1 MPTGAEDAGI
11 FLHLVH
17 VLVEGTHRLVGR
29 NALFSTQNQRQLAVY
44 RCDVLTVA
52 DQFDQGAAGALYGL
66 GNVGVGSL
74 TVTADKGGVL
84 HILFGQVAVRITG
97 DRQWQVRTH
106 DLPDG
111 GHQMV
116 LAGTDLFHI
125 AGTVQVQ
132 VDTVQIPQVVA
143 HGIQDG
149 LFNII
154 KAGLFHHA
162 AAGSV
167 CTDHGHQFNVW
178 VIEYVAHLHMA
189 QGVTSVGKGHVG
201 QVALHVYMLIG
212 FQLKFCNKDLHKA
225 VLLFYQMSSTGNMGR
240 MMRLKGRRRVSCK
253 VAPSVRD
260 ITHSAPCWVGSGKA

>member
-1 MPTGAEDAGI
+1 M
-11 FLHLVH
+11 
-17 VLVEGTHRLVGR
+17 
-29 NALFSTQNQRQLAVY
+29 
-44 RCDVLTVA
+44 
-52 DQFDQGAAGALYGL
+52 
-66 GNVGVGSL
+66 
-74 TVTADKGGVL
+74 
-84 HILFGQVAVRITG
+84 RITG

-167 CTDHGHQFNVW
+167 CTDYGHQFN
-178 VIEYVAHLHMA
+178 A
-189 QGVTSVGKGHVG
+189 
-201 QVALHVYMLIG
+201 
-212 FQLKFCNKDLHKA
+212 
-225 VLLFYQMSSTGNMGR
+225 
-240 MMRLKGRRRVSCK
+240 
-253 VAPSVRD
+253 
-260 ITHSAPCWVGSGKA
+260 